1 MSLQSNTQ
9 SHYRQKMDAFDVI
22 FFYFSKN
29 KAKMYLDL
37 QHQFI
42 DLCLVQQINLKVLP
56 TYFIET
62 VSNTWA

>member
-22 FFYFSKN
+22 FFYFSN

>member
-9 SHYRQKMDAFDVI
+9 SHYRQKKENAFDVI
-22 FFYFSKN
+22 FFYLSN